1 MGLPGKVRVVQ
12 PTMAANL
19 VDAYFSSEVVLKAWR
34 IP

>member
-19 VDAYFSSEVVLKAWR
+19 VDAYFMRLDVSEVLKWF
-34 IP
+34 